1 MTKIWA
7 MAVRVVAGPF
17 RPGLYSY
24 QNSLP
29 RLPVPSLAGTCKRV
43 SPHLMTIISITFS
56 MISLQYLD
64 SVRPLL
70 DDKDYEE
77 MERLVKDFKVM
88 LPPWHCIS
96 YLKTFS
102 VMR

>member
-1 MTKIWA
+1 MSLNFSLSLSPSRKQSLTTKIWA

-43 SPHLMTIISITFS
+43 SPHLMTIIIFTFS
-56 MISLQYLD
+56 MLHVCSI
-64 SVRPLL
+64 
-70 DDKDYEE
+70 
-77 MERLVKDFKVM
+77 
-88 LPPWHCIS
+88 
-96 YLKTFS
+96 
-102 VMR
+102 